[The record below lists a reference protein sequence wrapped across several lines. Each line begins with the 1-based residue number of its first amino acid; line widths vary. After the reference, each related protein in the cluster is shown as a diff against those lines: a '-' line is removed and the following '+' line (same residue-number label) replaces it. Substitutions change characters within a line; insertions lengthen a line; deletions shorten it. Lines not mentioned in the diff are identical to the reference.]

1 MLCTKE
7 SCSDRVL
14 TSDSAIPP
22 LLVRGSHQ
30 RIEIEIQKRLTATKE
45 VENLGYVVEPAT
57 PKGNESEV
65 DARKRSL
72 LTIQRQNLAI
82 VATNCLGSTEWF
94 KIGWLKSCFKYEEL
108 HDTTIKM
115 VLIAASSQSSTRWNQ
130 PSERSGLSLC
140 GCFLRQ
146 SRVRTVRAARESPF
160 TSG

>member
-1 MLCTKE
+1 VLCTKE

-22 LLVRGSHQ
+22 LLVHVSHQ
-30 RIEIEIQKRLTATKE
+30 TIEIAIQKLLAAIKE
-45 VENLGYVVEPAT
+45 VENLGYAEESAT

-72 LTIQRQNLAI
+72 LSIQRQNLVI
-82 VATNCLGSTEWF
+82 VATICLGSTEWF

-108 HDTTIKM
+108 HDTAIKM
-115 VLIAASSQSSTRWNQ
+115 VLIAVSSQSSTRWNQ

-140 GCFLRQ
+140 GCFLR
-146 SRVRTVRAARESPF
+146 
-160 TSG
+160 